1 MDGTVP
7 WFRIVIGMEEEGEG
21 EKEEDCQHYYHQ
33 LKLL

>member
-7 WFRIVIGMEEEGEG
+7 WFRIVIGMEEEGE
-21 EKEEDCQHYYHQ
+21 KEEYCQQYYHQ